1 MIKGIDASYAQ
12 GKVNWQRV
20 KADGVSFAF
29 LRAGYGW
36 DNDKQ
41 IDKQFQNNVDSCKA
55 VGMPYGVYH
64 YSYARTAADARK
76 EAKFCVRLMEKVGA
90 EPSLPV
96 VYDLEEKFQL
106 AMSAKQ
112 QLDMIEAFCEEIETA
127 GYRPMLYMS
136 ASPLNALRAY
146 DAKRLEQWP
155 IWVAHYGVAK
165 PSYKG
170 EWVVWQHTGTGKVDG
185 IAGNVDLNWAEEEF
199 WLPKPLEGD
208 ELKRL
213 QAVITEYEAERNK
226 VMYLVEEAE
235 KLLAETRALLK

>member
-1 MIKGIDASYAQ
+1 MIKGIDVSYAQ

-41 IDKQFQNNVDSCKA
+41 IEKQVENNVDGCKA

-64 YSYARTAADARK
+64 YSYAETAADARK

-106 AMSAKQ
+106 AMPAKQ
-112 QLDMIEAFCEEIETA
+112 QLDMIEAFCEEIENA
-127 GYRPMLYMS
+127 GYGPMLYMS

-185 IAGNVDLNWAEEEF
+185 IAGDVDLNWAEEEF
-199 WLPKPLEGD
+199 WFPKPLEGD
-208 ELKRL
+208 ELKAEIAKLKEDNAR
-213 QAVITEYEAERNK
+213 YEAL
-226 VMYLVEEAE
+226 YYIEEARKTME
-235 KLLAETRALLK
+235 V